1 MSDYE
6 KTKEQLI
13 LELEYLRQR
22 AIDLVRRSNPEEE
35 YEWLLEGYRTYRHF
49 FEKGAALNMVFDAQ
63 GNLEDVNESFL
74 INFGYSKEDVIGK
87 PVLNFVVPEEHEQV
101 AAYMQQEFSGKP
113 VGQVAIRAIAKDGSI
128 RTLISSSELPA
139 AIIYK
144 AGKPAK
150 MFAAFTDITRG
161 VGPEGELA
169 RLSDELQRA
178 RGQLQALRQQLQP
191 CPACGRLHLDLE
203 QVQRIQE
210 TLAIDPANIDPNRPL
225 CHECSAK
232 VTAGSSES

>member
-6 KTKEQLI
+6 KSKEQLI

-49 FEKGAALNMVFDAQ
+49 FEKGAALNMVFDAE
-63 GNLEDVNESFL
+63 GNFEDVNESFL
-74 INFGYSKEDVIGK
+74 VNFGYSKEEVLGK
-87 PVLNFVVPEEHEQV
+87 SMLDFVVPEEHERV
-101 AAYMQQEFSGKP
+101 IAFMQDEFAGKP
-113 VGQVAIRAIAKDGSI
+113 IGQITIRALAKDGSI
-128 RTLISSSELPA
+128 RTVISSSELPA

-169 RLSDELQRA
+169 RLSDDLQRA
-178 RGQLQALRQQLQP
+178 RGRLAAVRELLQP
-191 CPACGRLHLDLE
+191 CPACGRLRLEPE
-203 QVQRIQE
+203 QVKPLLE
-210 TLAIDPANIDPNRPL
+210 ALGVDPTAVDPDRPL
-225 CHECSAK
+225 CAECRAR
-232 VTAGSSES
+232 AEGGSDEA